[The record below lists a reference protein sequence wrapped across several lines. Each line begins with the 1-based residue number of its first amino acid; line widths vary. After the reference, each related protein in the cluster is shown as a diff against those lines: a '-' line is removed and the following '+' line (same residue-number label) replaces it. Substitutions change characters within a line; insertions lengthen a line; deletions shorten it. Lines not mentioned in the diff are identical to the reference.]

1 MAGPPSTRTR
11 LPGESGSCPRMV
23 STSSSSGRNAGRSSA
38 RLSASRHTRPAASTT
53 SSIVAGGT
61 DTVTGAKTRAR
72 NASTSTAALV
82 PNTRQN
88 SGSEFSRVRTAQA
101 SHARRGCPDRAGL
114 QSRPHG
120 CRTRARP
127 GCMSWTIP
135 ASGSRTTRSRCS
147 RRPSVSSRAP
157 AIERAPRSCR
167 PPWTA
172 SSRHYTPSVV
182 AAMPAR
188 TPSSR
193 PATPT
198 RASRGDTRALRPVG
212 PDLALAQDR
221 HTSGRP
227 SCWPRSTTLPQRCE
241 PRPHAARG
249 RASSWP
255 RRWKR
260 PQASPSWTS
269 KA

>member
-1 MAGPPSTRTR
+1 MKVCASATIAGPPSTRTR
-11 LPGESGSCPRMV
+11 LPGDSGSCPRMV

-38 RLSASRHTRPAASTT
+38 RFSARRARSPAASTT
-53 SSIVAGGT
+53 SSNAAGGT
-61 DTVTGAKTRAR
+61 ETVTGAKTRAR
-72 NASTSTAALV
+72 NASTSTVALV

-101 SHARRGCPDRAGL
+101 SHARRGCRDRAGL

-120 CRTRARP
+120 CRARARS

-147 RRPSVSSRAP
+147 RRPNDSSRAP
-157 AIERAPRSCR
+157 AIERAPPSCQ

-188 TPSSR
+188 TPSCR
-193 PATPT
+193 PVNPT
-198 RASRGDTRALRPVG
+198 RASRTDTRALRPVG
-212 PDLALAQDR
+212 LELALAQDR
-221 HTSGRP
+221 RTSDRP
-227 SCWPRSTTLPQRCE
+227 SCWPRSTTLQ
-241 PRPHAARG
+241 
-249 RASSWP
+249 
-255 RRWKR
+255 
-260 PQASPSWTS
+260 
-269 KA
+269 